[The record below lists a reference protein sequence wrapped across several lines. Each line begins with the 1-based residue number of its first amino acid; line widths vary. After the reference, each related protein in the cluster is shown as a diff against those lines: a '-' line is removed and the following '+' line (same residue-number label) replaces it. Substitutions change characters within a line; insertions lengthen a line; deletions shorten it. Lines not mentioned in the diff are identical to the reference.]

1 MSTQQKKVV
10 DSEKSRVK
18 QIVKYL
24 REHPDFFECHQD
36 LLADMVL
43 LHESGDAVSLIERQV
58 SVLRDQKNTLKQKL
72 NTLLNAARQNEQL
85 IERLNM
91 FVLELLDAST
101 LEDVLSVIQ
110 DRLIRDFQ
118 AHAVLLRLFNASNK
132 AMSQLPEFADWS
144 EPVMEAFEKVI
155 TTRKPVCGNLKQGQ
169 LDSLFGEHAD
179 QINSAALIP
188 LIENDNSKSCYGMLA
203 IGSHDK
209 NRFQATMGTMFLSN
223 LGKVIARILKPHL
236 SNKSP

>member
-1 MSTQQKKVV
+1 MSTQQKKLV
-10 DSEKSRVK
+10 DSEKEKIK

-24 REHPDFFECHQD
+24 RQHPDFFEYHQD
-36 LLADMVL
+36 LLADMVI
-43 LHESGDAVSLIERQV
+43 LHDSGDAVSLIERQV
-58 SVLRDQKNTLKQKL
+58 SILRDQKNALKQKL
-72 NTLLNAARQNEQL
+72 NDLLNAARQNEQL
-85 IERLNM
+85 IERLNK
-91 FVLELLDAST
+91 FVLELLDAPT
-101 LEDVLSVIQ
+101 LEDVLFVIR

-118 AHAVLLRLFNASNK
+118 ANAVVVRLFNAKNK

-155 TTRKPVCGNLKQGQ
+155 TIRKPACGNLRQGQ
-169 LDSLFGEHAD
+169 LDSLFGEHAE
-179 QINSAALIP
+179 QINSVALIP

-209 NRFQATMGTMFLSN
+209 NRYQASMGTMFLSN